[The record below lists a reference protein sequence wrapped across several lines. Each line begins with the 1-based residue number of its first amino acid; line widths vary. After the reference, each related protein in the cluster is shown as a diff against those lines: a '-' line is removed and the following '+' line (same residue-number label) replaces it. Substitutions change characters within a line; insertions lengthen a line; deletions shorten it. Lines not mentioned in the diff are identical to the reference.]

1 MGPPRSC
8 GATAG
13 HAHAHDMQMSPGKLP
28 CAQHRPE
35 AVRVPRTAQLRPC
48 CGTAYVSAQSIRR
61 RRPRRSAR
69 PRRPDGSQAG
79 ACRWRGRGRRAH
91 RRLSPH
97 RVRYRWST
105 WKRSSSRKRALRG
118 SCYSG
123 CRNPAGFFKGANLTN
138 HVSAM
143 DPFAQPPP
151 LPDGDAS
158 PRQFHHVPFVALVRP
173 RSFDRALR
181 FNYDIAANPSA
192 VPWDIRRPPCATVP
206 VPLFSPLP
214 PLPLHNTTHTRT
226 RLPSL
231 GLCRGYCSRRILYTS
246 RST

>member
-1 MGPPRSC
+1 MPRPDMHKH
-8 GATAG
+8 TVG
-13 HAHAHDMQMSPGKLP
+13 HAHALDMQMSPGKLP

-138 HVSAM
+138 HGPCAWTHLLNLRRYLTAM
-143 DPFAQPPP
+143 PHR
-151 LPDGDAS
+151 AS
-158 PRQFHHVPFVALVRP
+158 STTFLSSWV
-173 RSFDRALR
+173 
-181 FNYDIAANPSA
+181 
-192 VPWDIRRPPCATVP
+192 WPPCPPGWPCISISISVP
-206 VPLFSPLP
+206 P
-214 PLPLHNTTHTRT
+214 
-226 RLPSL
+226 
-231 GLCRGYCSRRILYTS
+231 TS
-246 RST
+246 GQVMPKCGVMHEGCAQEAGSFRVSVSHSG